1 MRGWLRSCWAGQGPA
16 SIKPAH
22 GSTTLA
28 DARYHSRARSGT
40 SWCAWLH
47 PCSSHTRGGSVSRP
61 NAGRGT
67 TLASAPGKIAQAVPT
82 AERCRDGKTAR
93 KMRAQQAKEGGTV
106 TLASQPL
113 GLGPCRAGPLPPRPW
128 PPACHVGLTALG
140 PWPVRWPCRPFAV
153 GAPPVAAPPFALLP
167 WAILPLAV
175 PLYAAPRPSFAAAP
189 FAVLMHGFYVIHH
202 SYCLLQDKGFVGT
215 DQ

>member
-28 DARYHSRARSGT
+28 DARYHSRSRSGT

-128 PPACHVGLTALG
+128 PPASRWPHCPWALARAVAVPALCRGSAARGRPALRLAALG
-140 PWPVRWPCRPFAV
+140 YPAL
-153 GAPPVAAPPFALLP
+153 AALGYPAL
-167 WAILPLAV
+167 
-175 PLYAAPRPSFAAAP
+175 P
-189 FAVLMHGFYVIHH
+189 FAVLTHGFYVIHH
-202 SYCLLQDKGFVGT
+202 SCWH
-215 DQ
+215 